1 MVPLLLVGAAAF
13 AAGVFISK
21 FWKQIINFFQSIYQ
35 KLPASVRNRI
45 RRYTIIIQ
53 KLSNGLYQQ
62 VVKFY
67 EPLYD
72 TRIGKFFRGLFRR
85 PQYRETTSERIIDD
99 PSEIPAHI
107 RQRVDDYHMAN
118 ITDEVEEKLELK
130 H

>member
-21 FWKQIINFFQSIYQ
+21 FWKQIVKFFQTIYQ
-35 KLPASVRNRI
+35 KLPASVRNKI
-45 RRYTIIIQ
+45 ERYFILIQ
-53 KLSNGLYQQ
+53 KIGNGLYKQ
-62 VVKFY
+62 VVKLY

-72 TRIGKFFRGLFRR
+72 TSIGKFFRGLFGR
-85 PQYRETTSERIIDD
+85 PQYRETVSERIIDD

-107 RQRVDDYHMAN
+107 RQRVDDYYMAD